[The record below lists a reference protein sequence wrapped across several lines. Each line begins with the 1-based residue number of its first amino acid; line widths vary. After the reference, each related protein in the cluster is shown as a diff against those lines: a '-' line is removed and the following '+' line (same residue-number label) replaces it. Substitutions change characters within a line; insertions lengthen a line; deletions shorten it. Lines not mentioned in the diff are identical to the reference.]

1 MTTTTVKP
9 TATTAP
15 TKPRTDQGKRSSL
28 AGFFGG
34 ALEYYDMYIYASA
47 SALVFSRVFF
57 PDAGATGLLL
67 SLATYGVAYLARPLG
82 GFLAGHFGDRLGRR
96 NVMIATLLVMGVA
109 TFLIGCLPAYDSI
122 GILAPTLLVVLRL
135 LQGLSVGGEAAGSTS
150 LTLEHAP
157 EGRRGLY
164 TSWMIN
170 GIWVGY
176 ILATFAFLAV
186 AALPEEQM
194 LAWGWRVPFWF
205 SAVIVV
211 FGLILRRTIEEPEVF
226 VERKAQEKV
235 VKVPVGELL
244 RHQPRDVVR
253 VIFAAFLIVIS
264 SVVPVYGLTYAT
276 NVVGIEPSVML
287 WTAIFG
293 YATALVTQ
301 PLFATLSD
309 RIGRKPVLIGGN
321 LVGAVSV
328 WQFFWAV
335 GEANVPMIYLGM
347 FLCIT
352 VAFGA
357 TNAVYPV
364 FFSEMF
370 NVKFRVSGMA
380 IGLQLGI
387 VLTGFSPTIIQ
398 AVSSA
403 NGNAW
408 WPAAALTTFACVVSA
423 IAVATARETY
433 KVPLEQLGSRHV

>member
-1 MTTTTVKP
+1 MTTNVIKS
-9 TATTAP
+9 ATGRRAP
-15 TKPRTDQGKRSSL
+15 NQAKRSSL

-67 SLATYGVAYLARPLG
+67 SLSTYGVAYLARPLG
-82 GFLAGHFGDRLGRR
+82 GFLAGHYGDRLGRR
-96 NVMIATLLVMGVA
+96 NVMIATLMVMGIA
-109 TFLIGCLPAYDSI
+109 TFLIGCLPSHDSI
-122 GILAPTLLVVLRL
+122 GILAPVLLVLLRL

-157 EGRRGLY
+157 EGKRGLY

-176 ILATFAFLAV
+176 ILATLAFLAV
-186 AALPEEQM
+186 AALPQDQL
-194 LAWGWRVPFWF
+194 LAWGWRIPFLF

-211 FGLILRRTIEEPEVF
+211 FGLIIRRTIEDPKVF
-226 VERKAQEKV
+226 VEKKEDNAVARA
-235 VKVPVGELL
+235 PISELL
-244 RHQPRDVVR
+244 RHQPLDVVR
-253 VIFAAFLIVIS
+253 VIFAALLIVIS
-264 SVVPVYGLTYAT
+264 SVVPVYGLSYAT
-276 NVVGIEPSVML
+276 NVVGIPSSVML
-287 WTAIFG
+287 WAAIFG

-301 PLFATLSD
+301 PFFAKLSD
-309 RIGRKPVLIGGN
+309 RMGRKPLLIIGN
-321 LVGAVSV
+321 VIGAISV
-328 WQFFWAV
+328 WPFFWAV
-335 GEANVPMIYLGM
+335 GTANIPMIFVGM

-352 VAFGA
+352 IGFGC

-380 IGLQLGI
+380 IGLQIGI
-387 VLTGFSPTIIQ
+387 VLSGFAPSIIQ
-398 AVSSA
+398 VLSAA

-408 WPAAALTTFACVVSA
+408 WPACVFTSAACVISA
-423 IAVATARETY
+423 IAVSTARETH
-433 KVPLEQLGSRHV
+433 KVPLDQLGSRNV